1 MNIDVSKPMVIN
13 TFGFNV
19 PSREFV
25 ISAQITRDKRMPLV
39 DEFILRA
46 LNIVES
52 VNVAKFSRFFGFEG
66 ADLGIALADLQ
77 GRSLVTLNGD
87 EVALHP
93 AAKELFRTA
102 ANKSTP
108 TLTSVEDF
116 HARVWFD
123 LISQGM
129 VEFKGM
135 HNARNMLNLKAPR
148 ANLNCGPDFAR
159 EAFDA
164 NFRDYLRRFK
174 KIRTADQWNLYSI
187 LDVQPARFS
196 NAQLTGREVLKL
208 HPRPQLEKI
217 LLSEESER
225 TPRMRRLME
234 AMAAELNL
242 LLLPT
247 SSSAT
252 RDEYG
257 RLVGNDA
264 LKRCIHA
271 DGFLN
276 LAEWVEDQEQTSHA
290 ACQPLIGNFY
300 LLGNRRSFLTM
311 LSQLESLSAHG
322 RFDVTWLRPGGSAW
336 GVSEDMGD
344 FLADLRATL
353 KQLAKPAT
361 DVNFTLMSP
370 VSVAVKFARSFDRL
384 FDRGLQLPASSV
396 PAGLEVLVIPGVA
409 VMVSAVVPLSSD
421 VDVPIG
427 LMTTDPLLV
436 ARIEERAKLANVVE
450 KSVQLWQRD
459 SARGMN
465 GRSRRDDTE
474 ILN

>member
-1 MNIDVSKPMVIN
+1 MSIDVSEPMVIN

-66 ADLGIALADLQ
+66 PDLGIALADLQ
-77 GRSLVTLNGD
+77 GRSLVKLTGD

-108 TLTSVEDF
+108 TLASVEDF

-123 LISQGM
+123 LVSQGM

-135 HNARNMLNLKAPR
+135 HNARNLLNLKAAR
-148 ANLNCGPDFAR
+148 VNLDFGPDFAR

-164 NFRDYLRRFK
+164 NFRDYLRRFR

-196 NAQLTGREVLKL
+196 NAQLAGREILTL
-208 HPRPQLEKI
+208 HPRPRLENV

-225 TPRMRRLME
+225 TPRVRRLME
-234 AMAAELNL
+234 AMAAELSL
-242 LLLPT
+242 LSVPT

-252 RDEYG
+252 REEYG
-257 RLVGNDA
+257 RLVGSDA
-264 LKRCIHA
+264 LKRCTQA

-276 LAEWVEDQEQTSHA
+276 LAEWVEDQEKASHA
-290 ACQPLIGNFY
+290 TCQPLVGNFY
-300 LLGNRRSFLTM
+300 PLGNRRSFLTM
-311 LSQLESLSAHG
+311 LGQLGSLSAHG
-322 RFDVTWLRPGGSAW
+322 TFDVIWLRPGGSAW
-336 GVSEDMGD
+336 GVSEDIGD

-353 KQLAKPAT
+353 KQSAKPAT

-370 VSVAVKFARSFDRL
+370 ASVAVKFARSFERL

-436 ARIEERAKLANVVE
+436 ARIEERASSRLLPK
-450 KSVQLWQRD
+450 
-459 SARGMN
+459 RGE
-465 GRSRRDDTE
+465 RPVRPS
-474 ILN
+474 

>member
-1 MNIDVSKPMVIN
+1 MSIDLSEPMVIN

-66 ADLGIALADLQ
+66 PDLGIALADLQ

-108 TLTSVEDF
+108 TLASVEDF

-123 LISQGM
+123 LVSQGM

-135 HNARNMLNLKAPR
+135 HNARNLLNLKAPR
-148 ANLNCGPDFAR
+148 ANLDCGPDFAR

-164 NFRDYLRRFK
+164 NFRDYLRRFR

-196 NAQLTGREVLKL
+196 NAQLTGREVLTL
-208 HPRPQLEKI
+208 HPRPRLENI

-234 AMAAELNL
+234 AMAAELSL
-242 LLLPT
+242 LSVPI

-252 RDEYG
+252 REEYG
-257 RLVGNDA
+257 RLVGSDA
-264 LKRCIHA
+264 LKRCTQA

-276 LAEWVEDQEQTSHA
+276 LAQWADEQEQSSHA
-290 ACQPLIGNFY
+290 ACQPLIGSFY
-300 LLGNRRSFLTM
+300 VLGNRRGFLTM
-311 LSQLESLSAHG
+311 LSQLGSLSAHEK
-322 RFDVTWLRPGGSAW
+322 FDVTWLRPGGSAW
-336 GVSEDMGD
+336 GVSEDIGD

-361 DVNFTLMSP
+361 DVNFTLVSP
-370 VSVAVKFARSFDRL
+370 ASVGVKFVRSFERL

-421 VDVPIG
+421 IDVPIG

-436 ARIEERAKLANVVE
+436 ARIEERAKFAHVVDG
-450 KSVQLWQRD
+450 SVQLWQRD
-459 SARGMN
+459 PVRGRN
-465 GRSRRDDTE
+465 DRSRSDDSE
-474 ILN
+474 NMN